1 MKAEALATICPV
13 LYHMAEQGAWPSI
26 RKHGLLSTEALLD
39 LFEVHGSR
47 RERILGSRRT
57 HSETISHP
65 RHGIAVIRD
74 QKPMDDKGL
83 KRCLPEDIT
92 PEDWYRLLNRK
103 VFFWATLDRLE
114 TLLKAYCESRHT
126 ILLVDTV
133 ALVRCYGDEIAVTT
147 MNTGATKP
155 IPHPRGYDSFV
166 KWSKFDY
173 HASRLKRGKAKAI
186 AEVTVGYAVRDIA
199 PMVKRVEERTLDG
212 EERTLFER

>member
-1 MKAEALATICPV
+1 MKAEALATIYPV

-57 HSETISHP
+57 FSETICHP
-65 RHGIAVIRD
+65 RYGTAVIRD

-83 KRCLPEDIT
+83 RRSLPEGIT

-114 TLLKAYCESRHT
+114 TLLKAYRESRHT
-126 ILLVDTV
+126 ILVIDTADLVQ
-133 ALVRCYGDEIAVTT
+133 RYGDKVAVTT

-155 IPHPRGYDSFV
+155 MPHPRGYDSFV
-166 KWSKFDY
+166 ELSKFDY
-173 HASRLKRGKAKAI
+173 DASRRIRGKSKAI
-186 AEVTVGYAVRDIA
+186 AEVTIGYAVRDIA
-199 PMVKRVEERTLDG
+199 SLVKRVDERALKEDV
-212 EERTLFER
+212 RTLFEH

>member
-1 MKAEALATICPV
+1 MKAEALATSCPV

-57 HSETISHP
+57 YSETIRHP
-65 RHGIAVIRD
+65 RHGMAVIRD

-83 KRCLPEDIT
+83 EGCLPADIT
-92 PEDWYRLLNRK
+92 PEDWYRLLNAK

-114 TLLKAYCESRHT
+114 TLLRAYRESRHT
-126 ILLVDTV
+126 ILFIDTA
-133 ALVRCYGDEIAVTT
+133 ALVQRYEHEIVVTT

-155 IPHPRGYDSFV
+155 MAHPRGYDSFV
-166 KWSKFDY
+166 ELNKFDY
-173 HASRLKRGKAKAI
+173 QASRLKRGKSRAI
-186 AEVTVGYAVRDIA
+186 AEVTLGYAVRDIA
-199 PMVKRVEERTLDG
+199 SLVKRVEERTLDG
-212 EERTLFER
+212 DLRTLFER